1 MSLALIHLDTK
12 HGDGQKFGD
21 VNGIQGK
28 DWKGCAILFCS
39 FIKLLW

>member
-1 MSLALIHLDTK
+1 MNAYRKHLSMGLALIHLDTK

-28 DWKGCAILFCS
+28 E
-39 FIKLLW
+39 